1 MCTPST
7 NIPPGTQARQA
18 PTQQEQLDCNPYQN
32 QHGGDDVADSANA
45 NADATIVEPNAIFYE
60 PAPHLVKFPTQG
72 WKWTPTVALP
82 RRDVDDFFH
91 FDDFPDFSPNKTP
104 KEILQEGCFGGGHR
118 FWDFRSRKLSQV
130 SDGSWTELPLDWT
143 DGLDLGRKVAGQPP
157 LGYDVQAN
165 KFKVGCE
172 DMTDEWWAAGETQLA
187 RLTKLEN
194 ETDAKTGWFQWYC
207 RFYQGRRVQCDEM
220 YTQKWRRRVG
230 RYGIW
235 RRLVLRSYRGD
246 GTQEPSLA
254 CDPNLLQ
261 TCHHWAFEPRL
272 EDLVQLRSDEA
283 HDNKSDT
290 AFV

>member
-1 MCTPST
+1 
-7 NIPPGTQARQA
+7 
-18 PTQQEQLDCNPYQN
+18 
-32 QHGGDDVADSANA
+32 
-45 NADATIVEPNAIFYE
+45 
-60 PAPHLVKFPTQG
+60 
-72 WKWTPTVALP
+72 
-82 RRDVDDFFH
+82 
-91 FDDFPDFSPNKTP
+91 
-104 KEILQEGCFGGGHR
+104 
-118 FWDFRSRKLSQV
+118 
-130 SDGSWTELPLDWT
+130 
-143 DGLDLGRKVAGQPP
+143 
-157 LGYDVQAN
+157 
-165 KFKVGCE
+165 
-172 DMTDEWWAAGETQLA
+172 MTDEWWAAGETQLA

-254 CDPNLLQ
+254 
-261 TCHHWAFEPRL
+261 WAFEPRL

>member
-130 SDGSWTELPLDWT
+130 SDGTWSELPLDWT
-143 DGLDLGRKVAGQPP
+143 DGLDIGRKTCKQTSS
-157 LGYDVQAN
+157 
-165 KFKVGCE
+165 K
-172 DMTDEWWAAGETQLA
+172 WAART
-187 RLTKLEN
+187 
-194 ETDAKTGWFQWYC
+194 
-207 RFYQGRRVQCDEM
+207 
-220 YTQKWRRRVG
+220 
-230 RYGIW
+230 
-235 RRLVLRSYRGD
+235 
-246 GTQEPSLA
+246 
-254 CDPNLLQ
+254 
-261 TCHHWAFEPRL
+261 
-272 EDLVQLRSDEA
+272 
-283 HDNKSDT
+283 
-290 AFV
+290 